1 MTALIVIAAI
11 LAFFVVLAL
20 LRFGASFEY
29 SPNGL
34 RLVCI
39 LGPVRIRLIP
49 KKDRKKPKKPEKN
62 KNSGK
67 KTRKTKGEK
76 QEISAEKHEKPG
88 TIAAIKAVLP
98 TVLKAAGRFFKHLRI
113 DELTVRFTITGD
125 DPCDTALYYGY
136 ASAGMG
142 YLLPALKTNFKIKKL
157 NVSVFPSFTDTDET
171 VYIKVRA
178 TIALWEIV
186 YIIAKLDFKAILSIL

>member
-11 LAFFVVLAL
+11 LAFFAVLAL

-29 SPNGL
+29 SPEGL

-49 KKDRKKPKKPEKN
+49 LKDRKKPKKTEK
-62 KNSGK
+62 KKKIGK
-67 KTRKTKGEK
+67 KSRKAAGEK
-76 QEISAEKHEKPG
+76 QEKSTEKREKPG

-98 TVLKAAGRFFKHLRI
+98 TALKAAGRFFRHLRI
-113 DELTVRFTITGD
+113 DELTVRFVITGD

-142 YLLPALKTNFKIKKL
+142 YLLPVLKTNFKIKKL

-171 VYIKVRA
+171 VYIKAKA

-186 YIIAKLDFKAILSIL
+186 YIIAKLDFKAIMSIL